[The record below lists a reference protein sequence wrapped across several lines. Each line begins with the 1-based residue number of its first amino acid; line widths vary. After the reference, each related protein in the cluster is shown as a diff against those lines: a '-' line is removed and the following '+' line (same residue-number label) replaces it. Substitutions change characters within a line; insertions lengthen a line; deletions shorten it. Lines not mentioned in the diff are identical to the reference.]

1 MERIRYTTYRYTINR
16 PDFTL
21 VWITNTTY
29 FLYSNIFKYMRC
41 IDNMSE
47 YIRYPDVL
55 WIKSPNLML
64 VTGGRLL
71 VVRVDTNLRQALVL
85 YLTKTIWRSKV
96 QTTFLIKE
104 YIITVQQLS
113 VKGKCPSQASSSYF
127 YLAFCQRSLT
137 MCSLW
142 QKGS

>member
-47 YIRYPDVL
+47 YIRYPDVS

-85 YLTKTIWRSKV
+85 YLTKTI
-96 QTTFLIKE
+96 
-104 YIITVQQLS
+104 
-113 VKGKCPSQASSSYF
+113 
-127 YLAFCQRSLT
+127 
-137 MCSLW
+137 
-142 QKGS
+142 